1 MGLTGNKDLDLLLI
15 AGAVFGWVLLFRVIY
30 AAREGIA
37 WTLGAA
43 ARGAIGF
50 MLAAAFLP
58 RMGLMP
64 QDATVA
70 ALVIAGVAVAMMKP
84 RGRYIPAK
92 VKRAVIARDLKGEKY
107 NPKKHHLDHVWPH
120 SKGGSNTGD
129 NLRVISRKANLKKG
143 AKKPSIGDL
152 F

>member
-1 MGLTGNKDLDLLLI
+1 MGLTGNKGLDLLLI
-15 AGAVFGWVLLFRVIY
+15 VGGVFGWVLVFRIVY

-58 RMGLMP
+58 RMGLKP
-64 QDATVA
+64 QDATIA
-70 ALVIAGVAVAMMKP
+70 ALVVAGVAVARMKP
-84 RGRYIPAK
+84 RGRYISAK

-107 NPKKHHLDHVWPH
+107 NSKKHHIDHVWPH
-120 SKGGSNTGD
+120 SRGGSNTED
-129 NLRVISRKANLKKG
+129 NLRVISKKANLKKG